1 MQRHLIAIQETQS
14 VQMLHTARNV
24 KTKRSILHAGQQ
36 ISQAQESMKKSVGV
50 PWVYEA
56 G

>member
-14 VQMLHTARNV
+14 VQMLHMARNV